1 MSDLNDY
8 LTDEMIEKAA
18 KAIDWKHHEYRVD
31 SRTWIPS
38 CVCGWT
44 ATESYDVEG
53 FDRHITETVLL
64 AVVPDIIR
72 KAQAEAQEGTL
83 QRLAGAAFLVDG
95 IHHFHGTQ
103 CSCGFTGNA
112 RKRTQTE
119 HITAEVLEAYDH
131 D

>member
-8 LTDEMIEKAA
+8 LTDEMVEKAA

-72 KAQAEAQEGTL
+72 KAG
-83 QRLAGAAFLVDG
+83 RGARGHPPATRGGRFPRGWHSPLPRNPVLVR
-95 IHHFHGTQ
+95 FHGQ
-103 CSCGFTGNA
+103 
-112 RKRTQTE
+112 RTQAHPNRAHHRRGTGG
-119 HITAEVLEAYDH
+119 LRP
-131 D
+131 